1 MKLPGLV
8 LTEVRVILRSG
19 GAYLWFFA
27 MPLLFAFFFGLA
39 FRGGGP
45 TKTALNVLDRD
56 GSFLSR
62 SLVASLASDGFV
74 IEARTPG
81 QWKAGEWKPR
91 GVEIPQGFARDVL
104 AGRPTTLKW
113 YKDPSGDTQRGAAAE
128 SRLQLAVFK
137 LIGNLCLMETEAV
150 PAPSPSPGVG
160 QASPAAPS
168 AEAPPASGTPSTA
181 SAAPDSTAADASR
194 YARIAAG
201 KPRVTVSESLAGRRA
216 QFPTGF
222 NQTIPAMVVQFV
234 LMCLAIY
241 GTNLLVEERDK
252 GILRRASVGPVS
264 AAGLLAVKLCSR
276 IGMGLLQVVVLF
288 LAGRLFFGID
298 LGSFLGIAVLMIAY
312 SAAAA
317 ALSLLL
323 ATLVK
328 DHAWATGVSILLTLV
343 MSALG
348 GCWWPLEVVTPVMRT
363 VAFLFPTGWAMDAF
377 HRIYSFGGD
386 LPDIVQHV
394 AVLAGMAAVFY
405 ALAARFFPRS
415 LRT

>member
-39 FRGGGP
+39 FREGGP
-45 TKTALNVLDRD
+45 TRTALHVLDRD
-56 GSFLSR
+56 ESFLSR
-62 SLVASLASDGFV
+62 ALVASLASDGFA
-74 IEARTPG
+74 IEARTPE

-91 GVEIPQGFARDVL
+91 GVEIPPGFGRDVL
-104 AGRPTTLKW
+104 AGRTATLKW
-113 YKDPSGDTQRGAAAE
+113 YKDPGGDAQRGASAE
-128 SRLQLAVFK
+128 SRLQLAVFR
-137 LIGNLCLMETEAV
+137 LIGNLCVMETEAV
-150 PAPSPSPGVG
+150 ATP
-160 QASPAAPS
+160 SPAAGAVPAAS
-168 AEAPPASGTPSTA
+168 AEAAVTGVSGTA
-181 SAAPDSTAADASR
+181 SAMTATSLPTETDATR
-194 YARIAAG
+194 YARIAAE
-201 KPRVTVSESLAGRRA
+201 KPRVTVSESLAGQRA
-216 QFPTGF
+216 RFPTGF

-241 GTNLLVEERDK
+241 GTNLLVEEREK
-252 GILRRASVGPVS
+252 GILRRASAGPVS
-264 AAGLLAVKLCSR
+264 AAGLLAVRLCSR

-288 LAGRLFFGID
+288 GAGRLFFGVE
-298 LGSFLGIAVLMIAY
+298 LGSFLGIAVLMLAY

-328 DHAWATGVSILLTLV
+328 DHAWATGASILLTLV

-348 GCWWPLEVVTPVMRT
+348 GCWWPLEVVTPTMRA
-363 VAFLFPTGWAMDAF
+363 VAFVFPTGWAMDAF

-394 AVLAGMAAVFY
+394 AVLVGMAALFY
-405 ALAARFFPRS
+405 ALAAHFFPRS